1 MPVNVVLG
9 GMILL
14 FVTLSALATGRMV
27 DAGEA
32 ADVANLLGMAA
43 RFVLMVLVVFNIVMA
58 LIWADARM
66 NRDG

>member
-1 MPVNVVLG
+1 
-9 GMILL
+9 
-14 FVTLSALATGRMV
+14 
-27 DAGEA
+27 
-32 ADVANLLGMAA
+32 MAA